1 MGFISD
7 FTAVKNWS
15 GFDYGQR
22 IAGIFIGKIDPNYV
36 MADKREHEVTGR
48 TVFQSIVASLNSK
61 LVEIMLEK
69 GANPNGLKG
78 ETIPP
83 LVRAAE
89 SQTMTAVV
97 LLDKGANLNVSNSKG
112 QTPLMLATTNGNKI
126 LVDSL
131 KYTGARR

>member
-1 MGFISD
+1 
-7 FTAVKNWS
+7 
-15 GFDYGQR
+15 
-22 IAGIFIGKIDPNYV
+22 